1 MKTLKLI
8 SLLFLAIIFNRYV
21 VAQICYIDTLGQAQT
36 KAIKIIELNDKST
49 IIAGKKGIG
58 GQDQNFVKIA
68 QSIFIKNIDSCNHL
82 NWYITIDSV
91 FDYGDNFTIYTL
103 QYINELILLTYDKAG
118 PPAWKRI
125 ECKINASGTLL
136 SNATVFSIIGGNF
149 IPYAIK
155 ISENKNIYYEKDY
168 YSDTIRVNLVDT
180 NNILLNS
187 YKSNLFR
194 FSPILQEFKRTDRNK
209 LGLILKCGY
218 KDSAY
223 KIINLD
229 TNLNF
234 IDTVQIFFEDS
245 FPKELKFN
253 QNNTAL
259 YGIGDV
265 FAGMGK
271 RQPYILKL
279 DLKGNIIKKL
289 NMPLA
294 VVNEPKIIKIYENGM
309 IFNYTKTTYVA
320 DTNLTILLKDSIG
333 QRDIDG
339 GKSMS
344 LEDVIVSS
352 TNQLY
357 QVGWLW
363 GKAGTGIFS
372 YSNEWLKKTPIY
384 TYVKSINIVGNNFI
398 NSRGGTSQ
406 LSVLISPTNAENKV
420 VVWSINDTN
429 IATVSKTG
437 LVTAKADGNVI
448 VSAQTTDGSNL
459 KANKNITITNQSVGF
474 STNVINPNLLVY
486 PNPFQ
491 KQINLQVKSNKSEYV
506 NISVSN
512 LLGQSCSDMQVL
524 LMNGDNNIQIPLD
537 LINGIYFLNIKGES
551 TLYSNKIICT
561 K

>member
-8 SLLFLAIIFNRYV
+8 SLLFLAIILNRYV

-36 KAIKIIELNDKST
+36 KAIKIIELNDKSI
-49 IIAGKKGIG
+49 IIAGEKGIG
-58 GQDQNFVKIA
+58 GQDENFVKIA
-68 QSIFIKNIDSCNHL
+68 QSLFLKSIDTCNNL
-82 NWYITIDSV
+82 NWIITIDSV
-91 FDYGDNFTIYTL
+91 YDYGKKLEIFETEYVND
-103 QYINELILLTYDKAG
+103 LIILTYRKVENNLL
-118 PPAWKRI
+118 KVI
-125 ECKINASGTLL
+125 ECKINSSGKILTTSLIKSSIVLGGYSFSEGGSGGSTAIIINNNKIVNPSVTYNNDTVNVYLL
-136 SNATVFSIIGGNF
+136 DSN
-149 IPYAIK
+149 
-155 ISENKNIYYEKDY
+155 
-168 YSDTIRVNLVDT
+168 
-180 NNILLNS
+180 NNIQS
-187 YKSNLFR
+187 T
-194 FSPILQEFKRTDRNK
+194 FKMYFIKFNPKIVDFKQTELNK
-209 LGLILKCGY
+209 LSLILKCGY

-234 IDTVQIFFEDS
+234 IDTVQIFYKDS
-245 FPKELKFN
+245 FPKEMKYN
-253 QNNTAL
+253 QTNTAL

-294 VVNEPKIIKIYENGM
+294 IVNEPKIIKIYENGM

-474 STNVINPNLLVY
+474 GTNVSDPNLIVY
-486 PNPFQ
+486 PNPVSETLFVQ
-491 KQINLQVKSNKSEYV
+491 CIKAKKQRIT
-506 NISVSN
+506 
-512 LLGQSCSDMQVL
+512 LL
-524 LMNGDNNIQIPLD
+524 N
-537 LINGIYFLNIKGES
+537 INGV
-551 TLYSNKIICT
+551 KIIETENKELNVQGIT
-561 K
+561 KGIYILQIEADLNTYYKKIIIN